1 MKLPPGV
8 FPYLLIGHVI
18 IPFFINVAV
27 NVGLGLLAFGGSD
40 KVPVWALEK
49 GALADFLGCCFFL
62 PLITCL
68 IATPIVRRQAVAG
81 TVSRIPVED
90 APAWLRFFQGSLFPR
105 ALKWGVAGLAVFAG
119 PVSAAWILFA
129 EPTVGTTGFLISKSL
144 FAGALGVLVTPLI
157 AIAELSAARDRTP

>member
-8 FPYLLIGHVI
+8 FPYLLIGHVL

-27 NVGLGLLAFGGSD
+27 NVGLGLLTFGGSD

-49 GALADFLGCCFFL
+49 GAVADFLGCCFFL

-68 IATPIVRRQAVAG
+68 IATPIVRRQAAAG
-81 TVSRIPVED
+81 TVSRIPVKD
-90 APAWLRFFQGSLFPR
+90 VPTWLRLFRGSFFPR
-105 ALKWGVAGLAVFAG
+105 ALKWGVGGLVVFAG

-129 EPTVGTTGFLISKSL
+129 EPTVSTTGFLISKAL
-144 FAGALGVLVTPLI
+144 FAGALGVIVTPLI
-157 AIAELSAARDRTP
+157 AIAELTAHRDRAP